1 MTVSVLSMFINTL
14 RYLLVAAARLMLG
27 IVHGA
32 NLGLGGFFEI

>member
-1 MTVSVLSMFINTL
+1 MFINTL

-32 NLGLGGFFEI
+32 NLGLGGFFET